1 MKLIPQ
7 NKNVI
12 CKRISP
18 DEKTLESGFT
28 YKSNDIP
35 LYEVVSVSSKARDEI
50 DVDVG
55 DVVIASSTG
64 TKVELDDVEYNV
76 FSSESIAGKI
86 R

>member
-1 MKLIPQ
+1 MKLVPQ
-7 NKNVI
+7 NKNVV

-28 YKSNDIP
+28 YKSDDIP

-50 DVDVG
+50 EIDVG

-64 TKVELDDVEYNV
+64 TAVELDGVKYNV
-76 FSSESIAGKI
+76 FSSESIVGKI